1 MRRILVSFITVILAI
16 GASTVFAPMA
26 AADECV
32 DVTVASG
39 FRLLANRAP
48 VAGPYAVDL
57 PAGNYH
63 LVVTSF
69 DEQHAMDDPPV
80 QLAEQWYFTTDTGF
94 TSPATPDLS
103 DALVSDQFDLG
114 VFSVPAST
122 SITFYHAQGGPGAQ
136 SVTPTVHFICEQT
149 PETTTTVT
157 PTTAPTTT
165 APTTVT
171 TTTTAPTTTAPTTTA
186 PTTTAP
192 TTVTTT
198 TTAPTTTAPTAAPT
212 TTVEP
217 PGAVLPSS
225 SVAPTTEPAE
235 VTTTTEKQ
243 GEVLPITITPDT
255 PGGDLARTGGGL
267 QALWIALLLISSGV
281 VVVAIARRP
290 ATTA

>member
-171 TTTTAPTTTAPTTTA
+171 TTTTAPTTTAPT
-186 PTTTAP
+186 
-192 TTVTTT
+192 
-198 TTAPTTTAPTAAPT
+198 AAPT